1 VNPDGVSKDPDGVS
15 QEPDG
20 AGRSANYHHGT
31 QSHDAL
37 AEQPVDASQA
47 EVSWRNSISTRLA
60 MLLLGVVAVLAVA
73 TGVLLW
79 RALASLVLLRTGT
92 DIDPGLDSLGGAL
105 TASGAVDQ
113 AAAAAILRSTLVNLI
128 VVVAVTLLAATA
140 FSRSLLAEPLA
151 RLTSAT
157 RALAAG
163 DRTVRL
169 RLEDSSELGVL
180 ARSFDSM
187 ADALQS
193 AQDRLEA
200 RVASRTAEL
209 RALLELSNTVAITV
223 DLRPQLEAVLERLI
237 QTTGAVAAEVLELEP
252 TGRLQSAARYGEVQ
266 ERSLALDDGSRRATG
281 PSAAE
286 ADVRAEDPFGA
297 STIAPSAVIVGDA
310 LALPLR
316 ARDEVV
322 GVLHAYAAHSSG
334 WDEESLRLAAGLA
347 AQAAVAIENA
357 RLYERAKEQAA
368 DEERRHL
375 ARELH
380 DSVSQA
386 IYAVVLTSHSARKRL
401 AEDPEASATALDSVI
416 ELAEGALA
424 EMRALIFELR
434 PEALADVGLVGA
446 LERQLDGL
454 ELRHSLVTERDLGP
468 EPEIAFAA
476 KQVLLRV
483 VQEALHN
490 VAKHAHA
497 GTVRISM
504 KHDDAVLSLRVADDG
519 IGFDAQRSYPGHLGL
534 TSMHERV
541 GELGGRLRVD
551 SSPGEGTT
559 VSLRLPLGAATAVAA
574 SYEGEQPAQQ
584 PEPVDGNGPA

>member
-1 VNPDGVSKDPDGVS
+1 TESTRPIAGPTAGATVAMPPD
-15 QEPDG
+15 
-20 AGRSANYHHGT
+20 
-31 QSHDAL
+31 
-37 AEQPVDASQA
+37 EQTAVG
-47 EVSWRNSISTRLA
+47 WRNRISTRLA
-60 MLLLGVVAVLAVA
+60 MLLLGVVAVLAIA

-79 RALASLVLLRTGT
+79 RALAAFVLLRTGT
-92 DIDPGLDSLGGAL
+92 DIDTGLDSLGPLSGTGAFVQ
-105 TASGAVDQ
+105 TAAV
-113 AAAAAILRSTLVNLI
+113 AILRSTLINLT
-128 VVVAVTLLAATA
+128 VAVAVTLVAAIA
-140 FSRSLLAEPLA
+140 LSRSLLAEPLA

-200 RVASRTAEL
+200 RVARRTAAL

-386 IYAVVLTSHSARKRL
+386 IYAVVLTSHSVRKR
-401 AEDPEASATALDSVI
+401 
-416 ELAEGALA
+416 
-424 EMRALIFELR
+424 
-434 PEALADVGLVGA
+434 LVGA
-446 LERQLDGL
+446 LE
-454 ELRHSLVTERDLGP
+454 
-468 EPEIAFAA
+468 A
-476 KQVLLRV
+476 
-483 VQEALHN
+483 
-490 VAKHAHA
+490 
-497 GTVRISM
+497 
-504 KHDDAVLSLRVADDG
+504 
-519 IGFDAQRSYPGHLGL
+519 
-534 TSMHERV
+534 
-541 GELGGRLRVD
+541 
-551 SSPGEGTT
+551 
-559 VSLRLPLGAATAVAA
+559 AAT
-574 SYEGEQPAQQ
+574 
-584 PEPVDGNGPA
+584 